1 MKKAV
6 ILLVMC
12 AAWLFAQMPEMAQ
25 FRLQQRQLALAEFK
39 SLYKQRHFYE
49 HRAKLL
55 QHHRRVKKV
64 SNNDQLQHKLWE
76 NGNEAQPAEHNKVES
91 CNTGWSEGSDSQI
104 KTKANHD
111 MEYIRHHGG
120 SDGPQMWPEKMQ
132 EDGGDSMPGMPA
144 DDGGNDN
151 SVPSMPTEEN
161 GGNEQGYPTGPDNSG
176 TDMPEYELPTTP
188 QTDATD
194 AIPTTQYSEDGA
206 TGSSMPDASGTDSG
220 MAGEGLRPQ
229 FADPWRRR

>member
-1 MKKAV
+1 
-6 ILLVMC
+6 
-12 AAWLFAQMPEMAQ
+12 MPEMAQ

-49 HRAKLL
+49 HRVKLL

-76 NGNEAQPAEHNKVES
+76 NGNEAQPTEHNEVEP
-91 CNTGWSEGSDSQI
+91 CDMGWSEGSDSQI

-111 MEYIRHHGG
+111 MEYIEHHEG
-120 SDGPQMWPEKMQ
+120 SGGPQMWPEKMQ
-132 EDGGDSMPGMPA
+132 EEGGDSMPGMPA
-144 DDGGNDN
+144 DDGGGDN
-151 SVPSMPTEEN
+151 PVPSMPTEEN
-161 GGNEQGYPTGPDNSG
+161 GGSEQGYPTGPGDSG
-176 TDMPEYELPTTP
+176 TDMPEHELPITP
-188 QTDATD
+188 QTDAADD
-194 AIPTTQYSEDGA
+194 AMPTTHTVDIDTADNSV
-206 TGSSMPDASGTDSG
+206 PDASGTDSD